1 MSSAQLAKSPYEGK
15 ATPLKEAWERFVKGD
30 DDVRGVR
37 PEVAI
42 SWQRCRD
49 QYRVDPL
56 LSEAPAAVTEVHH
69 SLEHDV
75 VFAELGFRAAA
86 IAHEVAKFGIVIIAD
101 ANGRVLAEWGDKATL
116 AVAAGTGLAP
126 WYCWSES
133 AVGTNG
139 IGTALGTR
147 NPLVI
152 RREEHWCQAFHDWT
166 CAGVAVRDV
175 VSREPIASLN
185 ISTLRSD
192 MPASASTWLANA
204 AAHTQSKLRMC
215 ARSGGAELLGAYNH
229 ARARSADPL
238 AAVDIGGKVVVADE
252 MASIPLGVPSN
263 SPAVDPA
270 VRWNPRLPAFIDAI
284 RYASKQASHNPDWT
298 GSTQIFTHLA
308 SEPSPIAIRPVF
320 LHHNLVGHL
329 VSFGG
334 AADGEQLP
342 RPEAGT
348 SARAGT
354 SAGEPSRRVV
364 GIRENRMVLLRA
376 REVLF
381 AESDGND
388 VWLSTDQ
395 GRMQAAT
402 PGLDKLDSELA
413 NAGFLRVHRQHLV
426 NLSRIREVER
436 RDKGE
441 LVLVMDDPENTMV
454 PVSRRSVRA
463 VRGALGI

>member
-1 MSSAQLAKSPYEGK
+1 MLSAQLESEPPDTTRTSLYN
-15 ATPLKEAWERFVKGD
+15 AWESFVKGV

-56 LSEAPAAVTEVHH
+56 LSEAPAAVTEVQH

-86 IAHEVAKFGIVIIAD
+86 IAHEVSKFGIVIIAD
-101 ANGRVLAEWGDKATL
+101 ANGRVLAEWGDKATI

-139 IGTALGTR
+139 IGTALGMR
-147 NPLVI
+147 NPLII
-152 RREEHWCQAFHDWT
+152 RREEHWCKAFHDWT

-175 VSREPIASLN
+175 VSKEPIASLN
-185 ISTLRSD
+185 ISTLRND

-204 AAHTQSKLRMC
+204 AAHTQSKLRKC
-215 ARSGGAELLGAYNH
+215 ARSGGAELLGAYSH
-229 ARARSADPL
+229 ARARSTDPL

-252 MASIPLGVPSN
+252 MASLPLGVPSN

-270 VRWNPRLPAFIDAI
+270 VRWNPRLPAFIEAI

-298 GSTQIFTHLA
+298 GSTQIFTHL
-308 SEPSPIAIRPVF
+308 SDEPSPIAIRPVF

-329 VSFGG
+329 ISFG
-334 AADGEQLP
+334 AADGGQIP
-342 RPEAGT
+342 RPEAGIHADT
-348 SARAGT
+348 SSGQQT
-354 SAGEPSRRVV
+354 RRVV
-364 GIRENRMVLLRA
+364 GMRANRMVLLRA
-376 REVLF
+376 AEVLF

-395 GRMQAAT
+395 GRMQASS

-413 NAGFLRVHRQHLV
+413 NAGFLRVHRQHIV
-426 NLSRIREVER
+426 NLNRIREVER
-436 RDKGE
+436 GDKGE

-454 PVSRRSVRA
+454 PVSRRNVRA
-463 VRGALGI
+463 VRRELGI

>member
-1 MSSAQLAKSPYEGK
+1 MSSARLEVLPPDTTRPALY
-15 ATPLKEAWERFVKGD
+15 EAWEQFVKGE

-56 LSEAPAAVTEVHH
+56 LSEAPVAVTEVDH

-86 IAHEVAKFGIVIIAD
+86 IVHEVAKFGIVIIAD

-152 RREEHWCQAFHDWT
+152 RRAEHWCQAFHDWT

-192 MPASASTWLANA
+192 MPAAASGWLANA
-204 AAHTQSKLRMC
+204 AAHTQSKLRMV
-215 ARSGGAELLGAYNH
+215 ARGGGAELLGAYNQ
-229 ARARSADPL
+229 ARTRSSTAL
-238 AAVDIGGKVVVADE
+238 AAVDIGGRVVVADE
-252 MASIPLGVPSN
+252 MASVPLGVPSN

-270 VRWNPRLPAFIDAI
+270 VRWNPRLPAFIEAI

-298 GSTQIFTHLA
+298 GSTQIYTHLTN
-308 SEPSPIAIRPVF
+308 EPSPIAIRPVF
-320 LHHNLVGHL
+320 RHGNLVGHL
-329 VSFGG
+329 ISFG
-334 AADGEQLP
+334 AADGERLP
-342 RPEAGT
+342 RAEAGT
-348 SARAGT
+348 YVEAST
-354 SAGEPSRRVV
+354 SVEEPRRRVV
-364 GIRENRMVLLRA
+364 GIRDNRMVLLRA
-376 REVLF
+376 PEVLF
-381 AESDGND
+381 AESDGNE

-395 GRMQAAT
+395 GRMRAAA
-402 PGLDKLDSELA
+402 PGLDKLDHELA
-413 NAGFLRVHRQHLV
+413 NAGFLRVHRQHIV

-441 LVLVMDDPENTMV
+441 LVLVMDDHENTMV
-454 PVSRRSVRA
+454 PVSRRNVRA

>member
-1 MSSAQLAKSPYEGK
+1 MSSAQLEKSPPATGT
-15 ATPLKEAWERFVKGD
+15 TPLYDAWERFVKGD

-86 IAHEVAKFGIVIIAD
+86 IVHEVSKFGIVIIAD

-126 WYCWSES
+126 WYCWSET

-152 RREEHWCQAFHDWT
+152 RKEEHWCQAFHDWT

-175 VSREPIASLN
+175 VSKEPIASLN

-192 MPASASTWLANA
+192 MPASANTWLANA

-229 ARARSADPL
+229 ARARSANAL

-270 VRWNPRLPAFIDAI
+270 VRWNPRLPAFIEAI

-308 SEPSPIAIRPVF
+308 DEPSPIAIRPVF

-329 VSFGG
+329 ISFGV
-334 AADGEQLP
+334 ADGEQLP
-342 RPEAGT
+342 RPDAGT
-348 SARAGT
+348 YAEPGT
-354 SAGEPSRRVV
+354 SSGEQSRRVV

-376 REVLF
+376 PEVLS

-402 PGLDKLDSELA
+402 PGLDKLDTELA
-413 NAGFLRVHRQHLV
+413 NAGFLRVHRQHIV
-426 NLSRIREVER
+426 NLNRIREVER

-441 LVLVMDDPENTMV
+441 LVLVMDDPQNTMV
-454 PVSRRSVRA
+454 PVSRRNVRA
-463 VRGALGI
+463 VRRALGI

>member
-1 MSSAQLAKSPYEGK
+1 MTTARLQSLPPDANRPALYD
-15 ATPLKEAWERFVKGD
+15 AWERFVKGE

-56 LSEAPAAVTEVHH
+56 LSEAPAAVTEVDH

-86 IAHEVAKFGIVIIAD
+86 IVHEVAKFGIVIIAD

-152 RREEHWCQAFHDWT
+152 RKEEHWCQAFHDWT
-166 CAGVAVRDV
+166 CAGVAARDV
-175 VSREPIASLN
+175 VSKEPIASLN
-185 ISTLRSD
+185 ISTLRND
-192 MPASASTWLANA
+192 MPASASAWLANA

-215 ARSGGAELLGAYNH
+215 ARDGGAELLGAYNH
-229 ARARSADPL
+229 ARSRSSEPL

-270 VRWNPRLPAFIDAI
+270 VRWNPRLPAFIEAI
-284 RYASKQASHNPDWT
+284 RYASKQANRNRDWT

-308 SEPSPIAIRPVF
+308 DEPSPIAIRPVF
-320 LHHNLVGHL
+320 RHHNLVGHL
-329 VSFGG
+329 ISFGV
-334 AADGEQLP
+334 ADGEQLP
-342 RPEAGT
+342 RSESGTHAKVGT
-348 SARAGT
+348 ST
-354 SAGEPSRRVV
+354 DEQTRRVI
-364 GIRENRMVLLRA
+364 GIRDNRMVLLRA
-376 REVLF
+376 PEVLF
-381 AESDGND
+381 AESDGNE

-395 GRMQAAT
+395 GRMRAAS
-402 PGLDKLDSELA
+402 PGLEKLDHELA
-413 NAGFLRVHRQHLV
+413 NAGFLRVHRQHIV
-426 NLSRIREVER
+426 NLNRIREVER

-463 VRGALGI
+463 VRQALCI

>member
-1 MSSAQLAKSPYEGK
+1 MTTARLQSLPPDTNRTALYD
-15 ATPLKEAWERFVKGD
+15 AWEQFVKGE

-56 LSEAPAAVTEVHH
+56 LSEAPAAVTEVDH

-86 IAHEVAKFGIVIIAD
+86 IVHEVAKFGIVIIAD

-116 AVAAGTGLAP
+116 SVAAGTGLAP
-126 WYCWSES
+126 WYCWAES

-147 NPLVI
+147 NPLLI
-152 RREEHWCQAFHDWT
+152 RKEEHWCQAFHDWT

-175 VSREPIASLN
+175 VSKEPIASLN
-185 ISTLRSD
+185 ISTLRND
-192 MPASASTWLANA
+192 MPASASGWLANA

-215 ARSGGAELLGAYNH
+215 ARDGGAELLGAYNH
-229 ARARSADPL
+229 ARSRSSQPL

-252 MASIPLGVPSN
+252 IASIPLGVPSN

-270 VRWNPRLPAFIDAI
+270 VRWNPRLPAFIEAI
-284 RYASKQASHNPDWT
+284 RYASKQANRNRDWT

-308 SEPSPIAIRPVF
+308 DEPSPIAIRPVF
-320 LHHNLVGHL
+320 RHHNLVGHL
-329 VSFGG
+329 ISFGV
-334 AADGEQLP
+334 ADGEQMP
-342 RPEAGT
+342 RSESGTHAEAGT
-348 SARAGT
+348 SADDQT
-354 SAGEPSRRVV
+354 RRVI
-364 GIRENRMVLLRA
+364 GIRNNRMVLLRA
-376 REVLF
+376 PEVLF
-381 AESDGND
+381 AESDGNE

-395 GRMQAAT
+395 GRMRAAS
-402 PGLDKLDSELA
+402 PGLDKLDGELA
-413 NAGFLRVHRQHLV
+413 NAGFLRVHRQHIV
-426 NLSRIREVER
+426 NLNRIREVER

-441 LVLVMDDPENTMV
+441 LVLVMDDTENTMV

-463 VRGALGI
+463 VRQALGI

>member
-1 MSSAQLAKSPYEGK
+1 MSSARLQVLPPDTDRPALY
-15 ATPLKEAWERFVKGD
+15 EAWERFVKGN

-56 LSEAPAAVTEVHH
+56 LSEAPTAVTEVDH

-86 IAHEVAKFGIVIIAD
+86 IVHEVSKFGIVIIAD

-166 CAGVAVRDV
+166 CVGVAVRDV
-175 VSREPIASLN
+175 ASKEPIASLN

-192 MPASASTWLANA
+192 MPAAASGWLANA
-204 AAHTQSKLRMC
+204 AAHTQSKLRMV
-215 ARSGGAELLGAYNH
+215 ARGGGAELLGAYNQ
-229 ARARSADPL
+229 ARTRSSAGL
-238 AAVDIGGKVVVADE
+238 AVVDIGGRVVVADE

-270 VRWNPRLPAFIDAI
+270 VRWNPRLPAFIEAI

-308 SEPSPIAIRPVF
+308 DEPSPIAIRPVF
-320 LHHNLVGHL
+320 RHSNLVGHL
-329 VSFGG
+329 VSFG
-334 AADGEQLP
+334 AADGERLP
-342 RPEAGT
+342 RAEAGTYVEAGT
-348 SARAGT
+348 SVEE
-354 SAGEPSRRVV
+354 SPRRVV
-364 GIRENRMVLLRA
+364 GIRDNRMVLLRA
-376 REVLF
+376 PEVLF

-395 GRMQAAT
+395 GRMRSAS
-402 PGLDKLDSELA
+402 PGLDKLDHELA
-413 NAGFLRVHRQHLV
+413 NAGFLRVHRQHIV

-441 LVLVMDDPENTMV
+441 LVLVMDDHENTMV
-454 PVSRRSVRA
+454 PVSRRNVRA